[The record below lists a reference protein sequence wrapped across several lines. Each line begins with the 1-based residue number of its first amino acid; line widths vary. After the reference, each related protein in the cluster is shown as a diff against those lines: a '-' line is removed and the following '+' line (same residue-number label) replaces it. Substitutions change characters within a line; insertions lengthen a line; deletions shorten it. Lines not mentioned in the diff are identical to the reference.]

1 MKLLKGTLYF
11 LLIMLAAILLASL
24 FAPSNK
30 VITRIISIDAPR
42 EVVFAQLADL
52 RKWPKWDA
60 WYPKDLSQERTFDG
74 GLGDKIQSFS
84 WSSEHEKLGN
94 GSIVVKSFVSNVS
107 LDFMLI
113 LINNGRKYSFD
124 GNFMLKERNG
134 QTVVTWNVESEQRY
148 PIKIIN
154 YFWEKWIGPDFS
166 AGLEN
171 LKTYVETSTNQELG
185 VTENSIVTIEEYGM
199 MYASLAQERIARK
212 GIEIFFSNSFEKI
225 YSYLKTNN
233 IKPKGAPRG
242 LIYEWNIEN
251 NNVNLAA
258 AIPTTT
264 SIQRPDSIVL
274 LETWDAELYSNH
286 ISVMHKGGYET
297 IKEAHTVLQTWL
309 KENSIVHKT
318 PVIEEYIKGPAD
330 GIDTSQYITRVSYYF
345 E

>member
-11 LLIMLAAILLASL
+11 LLITTAAILLASI
-24 FAPSNK
+24 FAPGTK
-30 VITRIISIDAPR
+30 VISRTISINAPR
-42 EVVFAQLADL
+42 AVVFAQLADL

-60 WYPKDLSQERTFDG
+60 WYPKDLSQVRTFDG
-74 GLGDKIQSFS
+74 GLGDNIQRFS
-84 WSSEHEKLGN
+84 WSSEHENLGN
-94 GSIVVKSFVSNVS
+94 GSIVVKSFVNNVS

-113 LINNGRKYSFD
+113 LINNGREYSFD
-124 GNFMLKERNG
+124 GKFILKERNG
-134 QTVVTWNVESEQRY
+134 QIDVTWTVKSEQRY

-154 YFWEKWIGPDFS
+154 YFLEKWIGPDFS

-171 LKTYVETSTNQELG
+171 LKAYVETSTNQELG
-185 VTENSIVTIEEYGM
+185 VTENSIVTIEEHGTV
-199 MYASLAQERIARK
+199 YAFIAQERLAEA
-212 GIEIFFSNSFEKI
+212 GIETFFSNSFEKI

-233 IKPKGAPRG
+233 IKPKGAPVG
-242 LIYEWNIEN
+242 LFYEWDIEN

-274 LETWDAELYSNH
+274 LETGDAELYSNH
-286 ISVMHKGGYET
+286 ISVVHKGSYET

-330 GIDTSQYITRVSYYF
+330 GIGTSLYITRVSYFF